1 MPGDETSRGGDAA
14 GIGRREP
21 SPGFR
26 PPMLATLVD
35 RAPGGD
41 GWWYERKYD
50 GIRLIAVRSRGEVK
64 LWTRNRLARNDSYP
78 ELVDALATQ
87 PHGRFVIDG
96 EVVAFDGDQT
106 SFAMLQRRAGVH
118 GARMA
123 AASGVEVFFYAFDL
137 LHLDG
142 VDVRAA
148 PLERRAG
155 LLAEAFEFDDP
166 LRLST
171 HRTGDADAL
180 LADACRHGWEGLI
193 AKQVRSTYEATRSRA
208 WLKLKCVRN
217 QEMVIGGWTDPKG
230 SRSGLGA
237 LLIGYYDRD
246 QRLVFAGKVGTGFDA
261 GTLEDLQAE
270 LAPLERE
277 TSPFDEGSPRGR
289 DLHWATPKLVCQVGF
304 TEWTTAGRLR
314 HPRYLGLRDDKSA
327 SDVVREAPK

>member
-1 MPGDETSRGGDAA
+1 MASQRASKSGDVA
-14 GIGRREP
+14 GIGRRET

-35 RAPGGD
+35 RTPDGE

-50 GIRLIAVRSRGEVK
+50 GIRLIGVRSRSEVT
-64 LWTRNRLARNDSYP
+64 LWTRNRLARTDSYP
-78 ELVDALATQ
+78 ELVDALASQ
-87 PHGRFVIDG
+87 PHDRFVVDG

-106 SFAMLQRRAGVH
+106 SFAMLQKRAGVH
-118 GARMA
+118 GGRMA
-123 AASGVEVFFYAFDL
+123 AVSGVDIFFYAFDL

-142 VDVRAA
+142 IDVRAA

-155 LLAEAFEFDDP
+155 LLADAFEFDDP
-166 LRLST
+166 LRFSS
-171 HRTGDADAL
+171 HRTGDADEL

-193 AKQVRSTYEATRSRA
+193 AKQVASTYESTRSRA

-217 QEMVIGGWTDPKG
+217 QEVVIGGWTDPKG

-246 QRLVFAGKVGTGFDA
+246 QRFVFAGKVGTGFDA
-261 GTLEDLQAE
+261 STLHDLQRM
-270 LAPLERE
+270 LSPLERK

-289 DLHWATPKLVCQVGF
+289 DLHWVTPKLVCQVGF
-304 TEWTTAGRLR
+304 TEWTDAGRLR
-314 HPRYLGLRDDKSA
+314 HPRYLGIRDDKSA
-327 SDVVREAPK
+327 SEVVREATK